1 MVHLGEGLGAGASAV
16 PFVMFAEA
24 GEMLFDLRAEFG
36 ERRFAGG
43 GEMLALLGGM
53 QRGRWKDEIQ
63 REAELF
69 GPRKN
74 GKNTMK
80 LNEIGIITFQKFG

>member
-1 MVHLGEGLGAGASAV
+1 
-16 PFVMFAEA
+16 MF
-24 GEMLFDLRAEFG
+24 FDLRAEFG
-36 ERRFAGG
+36 ERGLAGG

-63 REAELF
+63 REAKLF
-69 GPRKN
+69 GSRKN

-80 LNEIGIITFQKFG
+80 LNEIGIITFQKLG